1 MQSEKKWSQKLK
13 MLEGTFFRSIQIQT
27 FLEMIRYVKE
37 AGPNKRLLVL
47 KHMSEKNGNAT
58 PEDMVKV
65 LE

>member
-1 MQSEKKWSQKLK
+1 
-13 MLEGTFFRSIQIQT
+13 MLECTFFQSIQIRT